1 MTYRIDQSVADGTLR
16 ITLSGELKHDQ
27 LQRLRA
33 EVGELARRAAVR
45 QLLVD
50 VRALHHSVGPIDT
63 LRLIESYAVEKS
75 DWRTAVLE
83 TREQAQAHHFH
94 ETAAINRGYK
104 VLHFTDE
111 AKARAWLED

>member
-1 MTYRIDQSVADGTLR
+1 MTFRIDHSLADGTLC
-16 ITLSGELKHDQ
+16 ITLSGDLKHDQ
-27 LQRLRA
+27 LEKLRG
-33 EVGELARRAAVR
+33 EVGQLARGAGVR

-63 LRLIESYAVEKS
+63 LRLIDRYAVEKP

-83 TREQAQAHHFH
+83 TREQALAHHFH

-104 VLHFTDE
+104 ILHFTDE
-111 AKARAWLED
+111 AKARAWLEG

>member
-1 MTYRIDQSVADGTLR
+1 VTFRIDHSLADGTLR

-27 LQRLRA
+27 LAKLRD
-33 EVGELARRAAVR
+33 EVGELARGAAVR

-50 VRALHHSVGPIDT
+50 VRALHHSIGPIDT
-63 LRLIESYAVEKS
+63 LRLIDSYAVEKPA
-75 DWRTAVLE
+75 WRTAVLE

-94 ETAAINRGYK
+94 ETAAVNRGYK

-111 AKARAWLED
+111 AKAQAWLRG

>member
-1 MTYRIDQSVADGTLR
+1 MSYRIDQSVADGTLR

-27 LQRLRA
+27 LDALRN
-33 EVGELARRAAVR
+33 EVGALARGAAVR

-63 LRLIESYAVEKS
+63 LRLIDSYAIEKPA
-75 DWRTAVLE
+75 WRTAVLE

-94 ETAAINRGYK
+94 ETAAVNRGYK

-111 AKARAWLED
+111 AKAQAWLKG